1 MIIGKAS
8 EIPVGKAKKFV
19 VNGKELAVF
28 NVGGTL
34 HTIDNNCA
42 HLGGPLC
49 EGLLQGQ
56 NVTCPWHDWTYD
68 VTSGKEIYN
77 EGEVASYKTQVVG
90 DDIVVEGIE

>member
-8 EIPVGKAKKFV
+8 EVPVGKAKKFV

-28 NVGGTL
+28 NIAGTL
-34 HTIDNNCA
+34 HTISNECA

-49 EGLLQGQ
+49 EGLIQGQ

-68 VTSGKEIYN
+68 VTTGKEIYN
-77 EGEVASYKTQVVG
+77 EGEVPSFKTRVDG
-90 DDIVVEGIE
+90 DDIVVEGL